1 MIARLHGTLIEA
13 PLSQEIIIDVNG
25 VGYEVLL
32 PASSFSNLPRPGE
45 ELTLL
50 IHTVVREDAITLFG
64 FLTQAEKDLFKILI
78 NVSGVGGKLANS
90 ILGAMPVES
99 FCTAIQTKN
108 SALLSKIPGI
118 GKRTAERLTVELSG
132 KLDNFDIAIAEIS
145 SKDQSLFNDTMQ
157 ALSQLGFKKEH
168 CHSVITELIA
178 EHSNENLTVET
189 LLRMALGKVVK

>member
-1 MIARLHGTLIEA
+1 MIARLHGTLVEA
-13 PLSQEIIIDVNG
+13 DISQEIIIDVNG

-32 PASSFSNLPRPGE
+32 PASSFSRLPRPGE

-50 IHTVVREDAITLFG
+50 IHTVIREDAVTLFG
-64 FLTQAEKDLFKILI
+64 FLTKPEKDLFKILI

-118 GKRTAERLTVELSG
+118 GKRTAERLTVELAG
-132 KLDNFDIAIAEIS
+132 KLDSFDIAIAEIS

-168 CHSVITELIA
+168 CHTVLTELIA
-178 EHSNENLTVET
+178 EHSNEELTVET
-189 LLRMALGKVVK
+189 LLRYALGKVVK